1 MLRRLGPIT
10 SPKRIGLWAVRAR
23 PLQILCNSTTA
34 SAEAKVS
41 PKRRSRK
48 KTTTIDF
55 DDLPAFKVDAEG
67 KSVGPLEDLLELGKG
82 YRQATSRS
90 SKSELKDRHD
100 TAAAENAE
108 FARAVK
114 AGKVPDT
121 ALSRLVYDNWRRFPD
136 CILLTQVGS
145 FFESYFEPAIE
156 VSGLLGTKLTSK
168 TYKSGTFPF
177 TGFPIHQIDKYL
189 KLLVQDMGYTVVLV
203 EEEKDPLHPQPVAD
217 IRRKVARV
225 VTPGTLVDESWLTGH
240 ESRYLLAIAEGKG
253 EGVVK
258 KQVDG
263 EGGEGTALYLAYADV
278 STGEFFTKAGS
289 TTDIEDELARLAPR
303 EIVLDAALQEAWKA
317 GEEGPGGLLELLRV
331 LGVHVSFTESRT
343 GQAGLER
350 TAITLLRHH
359 LEYALRDRMP
369 AMDEDEFNRE
379 SQSTQMH
386 IDAAT
391 LQALEIR
398 HALRPGGL
406 VGVHSSP
413 LSAKGTLLSVLSRT
427 VTDSGHRLLKR
438 SLTAPSTSLPAINA
452 RLSLVAA
459 LHEREALRTD
469 LRDSL
474 RTLGDVMRIVQ
485 RFRAWQGDVSDV
497 WDVARWVRGV
507 ERLRDRIKVD
517 IGLEGRRRKAGEVEG
532 VEGVERLQAL
542 VDAFSPLEDL
552 AAGIEGA
559 IDESRLPGLQAEE
572 LGDEDEDVA
581 LDKRTQARWWLRP
594 SFSLELSELHKR
606 IKALTRKRAKLES
619 RLQDEYGSSLAL
631 NISARWGYIV
641 TAKRRDILPKERFHA
656 VTEAKSTPLGNKLD
670 EAYLELGVAEARAL
684 NRLRAMVVE
693 RASTIQANAELVDEL
708 DLTAGFAQA
717 ALDLNYVRPVLDDTT
732 DLQIVNG
739 RHPSV
744 EAGLLSQSRAFTPNS
759 TMMTRKSNMHVIT
772 GPNQGGKSTLLRQT
786 AVIAILAQAGSFV
799 PADKAQIGIVDKVFS
814 RVGARDD
821 LFRDR
826 STFMLEMVET
836 ATILRSATPRSLVIM
851 DEIGRGTTL
860 NAGMAIAFAT
870 LDYILSNVGCRT
882 LFATH
887 YHELAR
893 MLGAGSELRDGVAFF
908 CTDVQEAGEG
918 FAYAYRL
925 RPGINYDSHAIMA
938 AQIAGMPEGFLDVAR
953 RTLAGLEDKEGRRE
967 SEVVEQVVEAE
978 QARG

>member
-1 MLRRLGPIT
+1 MP
-10 SPKRIGLWAVRAR
+10 
-23 PLQILCNSTTA
+23 
-34 SAEAKVS
+34 
-41 PKRRSRK
+41 
-48 KTTTIDF
+48 
-55 DDLPAFKVDAEG
+55 
-67 KSVGPLEDLLELGKG
+67 
-82 YRQATSRS
+82 SRS
-90 SKSELKDRHD
+90 LSHKREHAETD
-100 TAAAENAE
+100 TVAAENAE

-114 AGKVPDT
+114 AGQVPDT
-121 ALSRLVYDNWRRFPD
+121 ALSRIVYDNWKRFPD
-136 CILLTQVGS
+136 CILLTQVGN

-156 VSGLLGTKLTSK
+156 VAALLGIKLTSK
-168 TYKSGTFPF
+168 TYKSGSFPF

-189 KLLVQDMGYTVVLV
+189 KLLVQDMGHTVVLV

-225 VTPGTLVDESWLTGH
+225 VTPGTLLDESWLSGH
-240 ESRYLLAIAEGKG
+240 ESRYLLAISLGDAVNAE
-253 EGVVK
+253 
-258 KQVDG
+258 
-263 EGGEGTALYLAYADV
+263 EGGEKSPLYLAYADV

-289 TTDIEDELARLAPR
+289 TADIEDEMARIAPR
-303 EIVLDAALQEAWKA
+303 EVVLDNSLREAWKEGEA
-317 GEEGPGGLLELLRV
+317 GPSGLLELLRV
-331 LGVHVSFTESRT
+331 LGVHVSFAAAPATSPSPPSPVN
-343 GQAGLER
+343 LER
-350 TAITLLRHH
+350 DAISLLRHH

-369 AMDEDEFNRE
+369 AMPAEGEFNRE
-379 SQSTQMH
+379 SQGAQMH

-438 SLTAPSTSLPAINA
+438 TLTAPSTSLAVINA
-452 RLSLVAA
+452 RLALVAA

-469 LRDSL
+469 LRDML
-474 RTLGDVMRIVQ
+474 RSLGDVMRIVQ
-485 RFRAWQGDVSDV
+485 RFRASRGDASDV

-507 ERLRDRIKVD
+507 ERLRDRVRVD
-517 IGLEGRRRKAGEVEG
+517 IVIEGKRRKDGGQAEG
-532 VEGVERLQAL
+532 VARLQEL
-542 VDAFSPLEDL
+542 VDAFAPLLEL
-552 AAGIEGA
+552 ADGIEGA
-559 IDESRLPGLQAEE
+559 IDETRLPGLQAEE
-572 LGDEDEDVA
+572 AGEEDTAEEV
-581 LDKRTQARWWLRP
+581 LDRRTQARWWLRP

-606 IKALTRKRAKLES
+606 IQSLTRKRAKLEA
-619 RLQDEYGSSLAL
+619 RLQEEYGASLTL
-631 NISARWGYIV
+631 GTSARWGYVV
-641 TAKRRDILPKERFHA
+641 TAKRRDVLPKERFHA
-656 VTEAKSTPLGNKLD
+656 VAEAKSTRTYAYNEWSALGARL
-670 EAYLELGVAEARAL
+670 EESYAELGVAEARAL

-693 RASTIQANAELVDEL
+693 RAPTIQANAEAVDEL
-708 DLTAGFAQA
+708 DVAAGFAQA
-717 ALDLNYVRPVLDDTT
+717 AQDLNYVRPTLDDSCE
-732 DLQIVNG
+732 LQIVNG

-744 EAGLLSQSRAFTPNS
+744 EAGLMAQARAFTPNS
-759 TMMTRKSNMHVIT
+759 THMDAGAHMHFIT

-799 PADKAQIGIVDKVFS
+799 PADSARVGVVDRVFS

-836 ATILRSATPRSLVIM
+836 AGILRAATPRSLVIM

-860 NAGMAIAFAT
+860 HAGMAIAYAT
-870 LDYILSNVGCRT
+870 LDYILTHVRCRT

-893 MLGAGSELRDGVAFF
+893 MLESGGGVRGVAFF
-908 CTDVQEAGEG
+908 CTDVERDGEA

-938 AQIAGMPEGFLDVAR
+938 AQLAGMPESFLDVAR
-953 RTLAGLEDKEGRRE
+953 RTLEALEGGEEGHGERDD
-967 SEVVEQVVEAE
+967 
-978 QARG
+978 RGEGGSGHGGGVRAVGG

>member
-1 MLRRLGPIT
+1 MFRLGPAAA
-10 SPKRIGLWAVRAR
+10 RRRFGLQAVLGAR
-23 PLQILCNSTTA
+23 PLGVRWNSTSA
-34 SAEAKVS
+34 SSKATVP
-41 PKRRSRK
+41 PKRQSRK

-55 DDLPAFKVDAEG
+55 DDLPAFKADAEG
-67 KSVGPLEDLLELGKG
+67 KSVGPLEDLLELGRG
-82 YRQATSRS
+82 YKEGRLDMVVS
-90 SKSELKDRHD
+90 DD
-100 TAAAENAE
+100 TAAAAAENAE

-114 AGKVPDT
+114 AGQVPDT
-121 ALSRLVYDNWRRFPD
+121 ALARLVYDNWRRFPD

-177 TGFPIHQIDKYL
+177 TGFPTHQIDKYL
-189 KLLVQDMGYTVVLV
+189 KLLVQDLGYTVVLV
-203 EEEKDPLHPQPVAD
+203 EEEKDPLHPQPAAE

-225 VTPGTLVDESWLTGH
+225 VTPGTLLDESWLTGY
-240 ESRYLLAIAEGKG
+240 ESRYLLAIAES
-253 EGVVK
+253 ERHMEDAR
-258 KQVDG
+258 DG
-263 EGGEGTALYLAYADV
+263 EGGGEGEGRTALYLAYADV

-289 TTDIEDELARLAPR
+289 TADIEDELARIAPR
-303 EIVLDAALQEAWKA
+303 EVVLDATLREAWKA

-331 LGVHVSFTESRT
+331 LGVHVSFAESRAER
-343 GQAGLER
+343 GQAGEAGLER
-350 TAITLLRHH
+350 TAIALLRHH

-369 AMDEDEFNRE
+369 SMPDEGEFNRE

-406 VGVHSSP
+406 VGAHSSP

-438 SLTAPSTSLPAINA
+438 TLTAPSTSLSAINA

-485 RFRAWQGDVSDV
+485 RFRAWRGDVGDV
-497 WDVARWVRGV
+497 WDVARWVAGV
-507 ERLRDRIKVD
+507 ERLRDRIRLD
-517 IGLEGRRRKAGEVEG
+517 IGLDGRRRKVAADMGQP
-532 VEGVERLQAL
+532 EGVERLEQL
-542 VDAFSPLEDL
+542 VEAFAPLDDL
-552 AAGIEGA
+552 VAGIEGA

-572 LGDEDEDVA
+572 VDEDEEA
-581 LDKRTQARWWLRP
+581 TLDKRTQARWWLRP
-594 SFSLELSELHKR
+594 GFSLELSELRKR
-606 IKALTRKRAKLES
+606 IQGLTRKRAKLES
-619 RLQDEYGSSLAL
+619 RLQEEHGASLVL
-631 NISARWGYIV
+631 SNSARWGYVV
-641 TAKRRDILPKERFHA
+641 TAKRRDVLPKERFHA
-656 VTEAKSTPLGNKLD
+656 VAEAKSTRTYAYNEWSALGAKLD
-670 EAYLELGVAEARAL
+670 EAHAELGVAEARAL
-684 NRLRAMVVE
+684 SRLRAMVVE
-693 RASTIQANAELVDEL
+693 RAPTIQANAELADEL
-708 DLTAGFAQA
+708 DLTASFAQA
-717 ALDLNYVRPVLDDTT
+717 ATDLNYVRPVLDAST
-732 DLQIVNG
+732 DLCIVNG

-744 EAGLLSQSRAFTPNS
+744 EAGLLAQARVFTPNS
-759 TMMTRKSNMHVIT
+759 TQMTESHLHVIT
-772 GPNQGGKSTLLRQT
+772 GPNQGGKSTFLRQT

-799 PADKAQIGIVDKVFS
+799 PADSARIGIVDRVFS

-836 ATILRSATPRSLVIM
+836 AAILRSATPRSLVIM

-860 NAGMAIAFAT
+860 HAGIAIAFAT
-870 LDYILSNVGCRT
+870 LDYILREVGCRT

-893 MLGAGSELRDGVAFF
+893 MLGVGGSVRPGVAFF
-908 CTDVQEAGEG
+908 CTDIQVGG
-918 FAYAYRL
+918 FGVCV
-925 RPGINYDSHAIMA
+925 PPPTGD
-938 AQIAGMPEGFLDVAR
+938 
-953 RTLAGLEDKEGRRE
+953 
-967 SEVVEQVVEAE
+967 
-978 QARG
+978 